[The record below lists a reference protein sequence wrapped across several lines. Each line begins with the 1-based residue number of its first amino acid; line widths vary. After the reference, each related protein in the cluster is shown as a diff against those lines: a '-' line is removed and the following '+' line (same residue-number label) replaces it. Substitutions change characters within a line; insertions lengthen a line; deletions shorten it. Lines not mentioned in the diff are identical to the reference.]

1 MVPIFDHYN
10 QIKGGKI
17 MIGEESIAFL
27 NSNDDDYYMVLR
39 EDLTESYLNVIRTG
53 AKIDWVQVEANFS
66 RLTVE

>member
-1 MVPIFDHYN
+1 
-10 QIKGGKI
+10 